1 MKDFLE
7 RLQSRK
13 SALVVE
19 EKVEMKTHKFKL
31 LKDIPKE
38 EILVKEPSNDVVA
51 PAADLVDLV
60 NEIPKLQPF
69 TEKRKRTG
77 NHLHQLN

>member
-38 EILVKEPSNDVVA
+38 EISVKEPSIDVVA
-51 PAADLVDLV
+51 PAADVVDLV
-60 NEIPKLQPF
+60 NDIPKLQPF
-69 TEKRKRTG
+69 TEKRKRRG